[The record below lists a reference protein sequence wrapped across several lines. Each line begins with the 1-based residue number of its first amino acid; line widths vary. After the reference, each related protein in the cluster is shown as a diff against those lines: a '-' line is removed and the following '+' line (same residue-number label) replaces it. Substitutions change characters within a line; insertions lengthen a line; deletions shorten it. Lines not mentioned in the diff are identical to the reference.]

1 MSDRDNGVTYIGF
14 ETQEVLIKDNMSK
27 VDVTLRESSASV
39 IDEVVITGTGAQKK
53 ITMVRAKLSASGNV
67 YGNDFPTERRPLYRY
82 Q

>member
-1 MSDRDNGVTYIGF
+1 MEVSLPP

-53 ITMVRAKLSASGNV
+53 IKMCIRDSVLVSFGSFLFGLCRG
-67 YGNDFPTERRPLYRY
+67 R
-82 Q
+82 